1 MIGFDTGGNVIGG
14 PGHIEGGMDWG
25 LGPEGSEGGR
35 VGHSERKAGEDRDV
49 SPLGQKQAFMASNP
63 LGQPSNIFATKSPT
77 QPVGNISYYLDD
89 ETVLDKRKSPVAVRN
104 APLSSWAYG
113 QTPTPHMSNKAVTQK
128 VLDEA
133 FKSGDMNAF
142 MVAGLKMGK
151 QPGELAR
158 IVGTRKG
165 PQGTYQSLGDET
177 SINYAM
183 ENPEWG
189 ETAFH
194 ELAGHRLINNL
205 PGDFYDQQMPSIQAL
220 YETGGSQ
227 IAPAHVAPY
236 GFDPTQGEM
245 VTSRAAQVRD
255 LFELNAPVYADS
267 DDLYGGMGWSRFVD
281 HMEKNPLPSWSGE
294 GEFDTELA
302 KQYENVSRLNQE
314 LFGSSEGGDP
324 QSPLNTKMMAM
335 DYGNVP
341 AGEEMW
347 LGDKW
352 EGLFNNPLV
361 SDHFLVDRLLARNPE
376 LVRSEMK
383 SVVENEYNAAL
394 ANPSSMLN
402 KISKLGLA
410 EKFWDYVEE
419 FISTESEDWSPSKA
433 KAEIQ
438 RLLTGDS

>member
-1 MIGFDTGGNVIGG
+1 MIGFDLEGNVMGG
-14 PGHIEGGMDWG
+14 PGSLGDEGV
-25 LGPEGSEGGR
+25 EN
-35 VGHSERKAGEDRDV
+35 V
-49 SPLGQKQAFMASNP
+49 QF
-63 LGQPSNIFATKSPT
+63 
-77 QPVGNISYYLDD
+77 YLDD
-89 ETVLDKRKSPVAVRN
+89 ETTLDKRKSPVAIRN

-151 QPGELAR
+151 KPGELAR

-165 PQGTYQSLGDET
+165 DHGSYQPFGDQT
-177 SINYAM
+177 SINYAL
-183 ENPEWG
+183 ENPEWAA
-189 ETAFH
+189 TAFH
-194 ELAGHRLINNL
+194 ELAGHRLMNTL

-227 IAPAHVAPY
+227 VAPAHVAPY

-245 VTSRAAQVRD
+245 ITSRAAQVRD
-255 LFELNAPVYADS
+255 LFELNAPVHAGS
-267 DDLYGGMGWSRFVD
+267 DDLYGGMGWSKFVD

-314 LFGSSEGGDP
+314 LF
-324 QSPLNTKMMAM
+324 NKKMTAI

-341 AGEEMW
+341 AGEEFW
-347 LGDKW
+347 VQDKY
-352 EGLFNNPLV
+352 EGLFSNPLI
-361 SDHFLVDRLLARNPE
+361 SEHFLVDKLLEKNPD
-376 LVRSEMK
+376 LVASEMQ
-383 SVVENEYNAAL
+383 SVVENQYNAQMADP
-394 ANPSSMLN
+394 NSMLN
-402 KISKLGLA
+402 KISRLGLA
-410 EKFWDYVEE
+410 KHFWEYVEE
-419 FISTESEDWSPSKA
+419 FISTESEDWSPSQA